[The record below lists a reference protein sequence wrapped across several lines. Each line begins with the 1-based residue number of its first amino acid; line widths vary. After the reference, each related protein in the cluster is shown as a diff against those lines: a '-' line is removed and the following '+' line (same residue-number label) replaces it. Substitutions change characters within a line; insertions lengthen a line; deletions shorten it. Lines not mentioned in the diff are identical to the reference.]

1 MADTSESRHSRRVRQ
16 LEADARRSGM
26 RITPHTTTII
36 QILDESDDHPTAED
50 IFERARERDP
60 SISSASVYR
69 ILNKLEESD
78 LVRRQRLDSDRFR
91 YEIADEC
98 RHHLVD
104 VDTGQVIGITDP
116 EIDALK
122 DRIAA
127 RHGYEIIDFR
137 LELFGRKPDPEESQ
151 G

>member
-1 MADTSESRHSRRVRQ
+1 MADTSESAHGDRVRQ

-36 QILDESDDHPTAED
+36 QILDESYDHPTAED

-104 VDTGQVIGITDP
+104 LDSGQVIGISDP
-116 EIDALK
+116 EIDELK
-122 DRIAA
+122 DKIAR
-127 RHGYEIIDFR
+127 RHGYDIVDFR
-137 LELFGRKPDPEESQ
+137 LELFGRKPGSDE
-151 G
+151 GR